1 MRKILLPTLM
11 IYAFLAN
18 AQATYED
25 SIPDHQLDEI
35 IIEANMQTV
44 KPNAS
49 SYIPDGYQKKSAQN
63 AIDLLSQMAIPQILV
78 NPVSNAVKTLNGK
91 NDISLYINMLPA
103 TSDELDALRPEDVK
117 RVEYLVHPTDPR
129 YQQNPYVINFITRK
143 QEFGGYAK
151 LTGQSNIM
159 AGSGSGLG
167 YVKMSYKRMT
177 YDFLVSDK
185 YTDRHNVATDRSQ
198 VFRFPD
204 NDDKL
209 NEITRDNIV
218 DYSRFQQNNLGLSFR
233 AVYDTENMSI
243 SNTFTLDATN
253 NPRENSYGRLLF
265 TPEIFSSSDYKSL
278 INSNVIYPTWKGNY
292 YFDLGKGFQFNAVT
306 ELQYQRTKNN
316 STYIGAGNNTIINN
330 AIDDAAYGM
339 IMLHLNKDINSKN
352 SVSARGYYI
361 YNYDDVRYSGTSSE
375 SDIFRQMA
383 YGFMAGYSFQT
394 DKLYLKFEGD
404 IIGERNKIGDIIRTN
419 VEPVFDFYMQY
430 AFNQK
435 NSLALATSSNVN
447 FVDEAHKTITVLKEN
462 ELLYKTGNPYLKNTR
477 WNAFDLQ
484 YTWMPNNKFQ
494 VSASG
499 GWSRYYDCPVP
510 IFTPTATDGLMLR
523 SITNNGDYQ
532 NFDLGV
538 SFTAR
543 LFNRS
548 LILQAQPRMWFN
560 KMTGIYSD
568 TYNYLMLS
576 ASATYY
582 FGPFYASVYY
592 STANRGL
599 VQDSMNE
606 VFYRGKSKYQFK
618 IGWRNSHF
626 NISASAVNIFRTNW
640 IDQTSHLKSQYFDQ
654 YNTVYNANSHQF
666 VAISA
671 SYTLGYGK
679 QIQRGDEVEAVT
691 SSGSAIMK

>member
-1 MRKILLPTLM
+1 
-11 IYAFLAN
+11 
-18 AQATYED
+18 
-25 SIPDHQLDEI
+25 
-35 IIEANMQTV
+35 
-44 KPNAS
+44 
-49 SYIPDGYQKKSAQN
+49 
-63 AIDLLSQMAIPQILV
+63 
-78 NPVSNAVKTLNGK
+78 
-91 NDISLYINMLPA
+91 
-103 TSDELDALRPEDVK
+103 
-117 RVEYLVHPTDPR
+117 
-129 YQQNPYVINFITRK
+129 
-143 QEFGGYAK
+143 
-151 LTGQSNIM
+151 
-159 AGSGSGLG
+159 
-167 YVKMSYKRMT
+167 
-177 YDFLVSDK
+177 
-185 YTDRHNVATDRSQ
+185 
-198 VFRFPD
+198 
-204 NDDKL
+204 
-209 NEITRDNIV
+209 
-218 DYSRFQQNNLGLSFR
+218 
-233 AVYDTENMSI
+233 
-243 SNTFTLDATN
+243 
-253 NPRENSYGRLLF
+253 
-265 TPEIFSSSDYKSL
+265 
-278 INSNVIYPTWKGNY
+278 
-292 YFDLGKGFQFNAVT
+292 
-306 ELQYQRTKNN
+306 
-316 STYIGAGNNTIINN
+316 
-330 AIDDAAYGM
+330 
-339 IMLHLNKDINSKN
+339 
-352 SVSARGYYI
+352 
-361 YNYDDVRYSGTSSE
+361 
-375 SDIFRQMA
+375 
-383 YGFMAGYSFQT
+383 MAGYSFQT